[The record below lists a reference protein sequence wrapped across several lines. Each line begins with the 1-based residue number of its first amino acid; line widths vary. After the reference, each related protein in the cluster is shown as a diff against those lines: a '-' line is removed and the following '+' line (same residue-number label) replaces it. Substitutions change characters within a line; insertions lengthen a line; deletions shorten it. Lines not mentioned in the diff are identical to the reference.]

1 MSYLPIA
8 YRIPGIL
15 LRAPGPLR
23 LLAAGVVLSSAL
35 FAAPPSAAQ
44 PGPAAHAKQLRVD
57 AAADLENAMPVL
69 AQAYEHAT
77 GVKLKLSCGASAK
90 LASQII
96 RGEAVDLFLSA
107 DYLFAEQVVAANL
120 ADTGDPIPYARG
132 KLVLW
137 ARKDSPLQLPNL
149 EALTDPRVTTV
160 AIPNPE
166 HAPYGR
172 AAISAIEKLQM
183 LDTVKPKLVVAENG
197 VQAAQFA
204 ESGKT
209 QLGFL
214 SQALAMSTHLQQLG
228 TFVLVPTVYPE
239 IRQCAVV
246 LRNSDQR
253 AEAHAFLD
261 WLRSPPIQGNLPQLG
276 LQPVR

>member
-15 LRAPGPLR
+15 LRAPGGLR
-23 LLAAGVVLSSAL
+23 ILAAGIVLSSSL
-35 FAAPPSAAQ
+35 SAASPCAAQ
-44 PGPAAHAKQLRVD
+44 PGPASSAKELRVD
-57 AAADLENAMPVL
+57 VAADLENSMPVL

-77 GVKLKLSCGASAK
+77 GVKMRVNYGASGK

-96 RGEAVDLFLSA
+96 HGEPVDLFLSA
-107 DYLFAEQVVAANL
+107 DYLFAEKVVAANL

-132 KLVLW
+132 MLVLW
-137 ARKDSPLQLPNL
+137 ARKDSPLQPLHL
-149 EALTDPRVTTV
+149 EALMDARVTTV

-172 AAISAIEKLQM
+172 AAISAIEKLKM

-197 VQAAQFA
+197 AQAAQFA
-204 ESGKT
+204 ESGRT

-214 SQALAMSTHLQQLG
+214 SQTLAMSTHFQQLG

-246 LRNSDQR
+246 LRGSDRR

-261 WLRSPPIQGNLPQLG
+261 WLRSPAIQANLPRLG
-276 LQPVR
+276 LRPVQ